1 MSTHSDLLLDMKQ
14 HHSPSNTL
22 LEFTHFGYM
31 WTSVN
36 TKKITASH
44 SIYNLLELEPYTE
57 LLTVQRWRQF
67 VHPKDLYK
75 LIQAEEMVM
84 LTGKQCSTEYRII
97 TRNRKYIYVNHIM
110 QLSPW
115 RDNDFKIMSILDDIT
130 EQKSAE
136 IILEVM
142 NESFFELDKNFVFRR
157 VNERAENHWGV
168 QRTSL
173 LNNCIWDVFPQ
184 YADSEYQKLTINA
197 KDGNRVI
204 SDVMCPVT
212 REWVHLSASPYNDGV
227 IVVFYNIHN
236 EKEAEVKIKE
246 QAHFI
251 QKINEGLADILSIM
265 VIETKE
271 IIYSN
276 YSVAKILGYTEEAIE
291 RMQNPF
297 LDIMYPSDVPAI
309 IAHVDAMKDAS
320 DTEVREIEYR
330 MIDATGIIWWFRD
343 RNTVF
348 KRDENGKAIEKT
360 CIAQDITHK
369 KKANEK
375 IKELNDSLLHKN
387 RQLASL
393 NTELNTFSTVAASN
407 YTETLRQ
414 LYIYLE
420 SVVTNDARNLSNA
433 GRANVRRAQAAI
445 QKMKLLTDD
454 LRSYML
460 LKEIDLRKEKV
471 DLNVIIKNILGDFD
485 EQLEKFSIIFI
496 CKQLDQVTG
505 YPFLISLLFHN
516 LIDNAI
522 KFRKADKAHEISVS
536 CRQHV
541 PGLAISHKDAVEN
554 VQYHEIT
561 ISDNGIGIPAEEIEN
576 IFGIFYR
583 IHEKKLK
590 GSGVGLAISKKIMDM
605 HDGFITAESTQGA
618 GASFHCYFP
627 E

>member
-14 HHSPSNTL
+14 HHSSSKTL

-36 TKKITASH
+36 TKTITASH

-57 LLTVQRWRQF
+57 LLTVQKWRQF

-75 LIQAEEMVM
+75 LIQAEETVM
-84 LTGKQCSTEYRII
+84 LTGKQCSVEYRIV
-97 TRNRKYIYVNHIM
+97 TRNRKHIYVNHLM
-110 QLSPW
+110 QLSPLGN
-115 RDNDFKIMSILDDIT
+115 NDFKIMSILDDIT

-136 IILEVM
+136 VILEVM
-142 NESFFELDKNFVFRR
+142 NESFFELDKNFIFRR

-184 YADSEYQKLTINA
+184 YADSEYQKLTMNA

-212 REWVHLSASPYNDGV
+212 HEWVHLSASPYNDGV

-297 LDIMYPSDVPAI
+297 LDIMYPSDVPAV

-360 CIAQDITHK
+360 CIAQDITHRK
-369 KKANEK
+369 KDNEK

-460 LKEIDLRKEKV
+460 LKEIDLKKEKV

-554 VQYHEIT
+554 VQYHEVT
-561 ISDNGIGIPAEEIEN
+561 ISDNGIGIPSEEIEN

-605 HDGFITAESTQGA
+605 HDGFITAESRQGA